1 MAELRGDMSKEQ
13 IQRLERKISDA
24 EANSRELQA
33 QSEQTMKA
41 MSELEEVFRQ
51 LQQVRRG
58 RW

>member
-41 MSELEEVFRQ
+41 MNELEEVFRQ